1 MAGQLPLLIK
11 NAAYDKLNHSYTR
24 LVYLHFGDIDPD
36 GFLILEHLNQNCG
49 IEANPVYM
57 GIEEL
62 EKYNSYVKQLTDNDR
77 KKTEKLISQG
87 KHINVLKYML
97 EKNIKLEQEIV
108 AYSEMNERFD

>member
-1 MAGQLPLLIK
+1 MPLLIK

-87 KHINVLKYML
+87 KHINVLILY
-97 EKNIKLEQEIV
+97 
-108 AYSEMNERFD
+108 A